1 MFNANQVP
9 CQKTYINTRQGLR
22 LYNQKEFYS
31 AHEFFEDAW
40 RGALGDSREFFRA
53 LLQISA
59 GYYRL
64 TQNRSEA
71 AKKFFSRALYWL
83 QPFPKHHL
91 GFDVIFIKDHIQGL
105 IEAINSNLPS
115 ESILEALFQP
125 LYSAFINIDM
135 DKMKILISGFEPFG
149 DHGHNVSM
157 ALVQALPDYLEDQ
170 IVLNKVVLPVDDV
183 QGPRRLLKAIDQYQ
197 PDAVLCFGL
206 APNRQ
211 KINLERVAIN
221 LKDYRIP
228 DNSGVQIIDQPI
240 ITDGPAAY
248 FSTLPIRKMLRSL
261 TAADIPAR
269 ISLSAGAY
277 LCNQVFY
284 ATMHQI
290 KQNNWPIR
298 AGFIHLPSFEES
310 KSPSEDQ
317 GSTENLA
324 TCITAAR
331 ILIKSLFE
339 ENETLK

>member
-40 RGALGDSREFFRA
+40 RGAPGDSREFFRA

-125 LYSAFINIDM
+125 LYSAFINIGM

-149 DHGHNVSM
+149 NHIHNVSM
-157 ALVQALPDYLEDQ
+157 ALVQALPDYLGDQ
-170 IVLNKVVLPVDDV
+170 IVLYKVVLPVDDV

-206 APNRQ
+206 TPNRQ

-284 ATMHQI
+284 AMMHQI

-317 GSTENLA
+317 CSSVNLD